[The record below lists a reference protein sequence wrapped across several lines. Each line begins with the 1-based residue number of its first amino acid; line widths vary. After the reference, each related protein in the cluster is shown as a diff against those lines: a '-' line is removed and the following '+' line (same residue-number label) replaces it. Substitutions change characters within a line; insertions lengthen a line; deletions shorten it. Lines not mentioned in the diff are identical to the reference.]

1 MSVTLILVPVAIAV
15 IGTLSTR
22 DEKSKDLDAMYLP
35 TKMKEEPLL
44 QKALGNY
51 GYKSF
56 SDGKNINLEESQIVF
71 QKNEEGNFEAI
82 FLGDIPEE
90 HAQNFVSDIYD
101 EYTKLVQEQVYN
113 KLLANIKERD
123 LRLESEEVQKD
134 NSIVLTLAVQEVG
147 R

>member
-1 MSVTLILVPVAIAV
+1 MSVTLVLIPVAIA
-15 IGTLSTR
+15 IAGTLSTR
-22 DEKSKDLDAMYLP
+22 DAKFKDIETLYLP
-35 TKMKEEPLL
+35 TQMKDESLL

-56 SDGKNINLEESQIVF
+56 SDGQSINLEESQIVF
-71 QKNEEGNFEAI
+71 QRNEQGNFDTI

-90 HAQNFVSDIYD
+90 HAQSFVSDIYD

-113 KLLANIKERD
+113 KLLANIEERN

-134 NSIVLTLAVQEVG
+134 NSIVLTLAIEEA
-147 R
+147 RN